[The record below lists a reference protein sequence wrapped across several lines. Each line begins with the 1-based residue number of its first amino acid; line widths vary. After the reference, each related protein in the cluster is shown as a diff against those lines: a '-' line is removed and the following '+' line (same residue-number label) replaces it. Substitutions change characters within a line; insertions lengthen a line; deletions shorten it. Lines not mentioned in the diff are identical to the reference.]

1 MYMSTLSSLIF
12 IEIVDNSWKIQKINH
27 KLSSVLLAAS
37 HYNDHEANAIIPIQ
51 ALKPSDLILE
61 EYVQLLKRW

>member
-1 MYMSTLSSLIF
+1 MSTLSSLIF
-12 IEIVDNSWKIQKINH
+12 IEIIDNSWKIQNKIINY
-27 KLSSVLLAAS
+27 KLSSVPLAAS

-61 EYVQLLKRW
+61 EFVQLLKRW

>member
-1 MYMSTLSSLIF
+1 MSTLSFLIF
-12 IEIVDNSWKIQKINH
+12 IEIIDNSWKIQNNFFIQ
-27 KLSSVLLAAS
+27 LSSVPLAAS
-37 HYNDHEANAIIPIQ
+37 HYNDHEANAIVPIQ

>member
-1 MYMSTLSSLIF
+1 MSTLSSLIF
-12 IEIVDNSWKIQKINH
+12 IEIIDNSWKILKKNY
-27 KLSSVLLAAS
+27 KLSLVPLAAS